1 MPFPHSYLGA
11 SKGIWAEGNEEKEQ
25 ERGRDSEK
33 GRLRE
38 KGPDESIKTHPFNG
52 LLDSHGKRF
61 EVLRNVINFLKK

>member
-33 GRLRE
+33 GGSERR
-38 KGPDESIKTHPFNG
+38 DQMSQ
-52 LLDSHGKRF
+52 
-61 EVLRNVINFLKK
+61 